1 MHSIASDLNISG
13 DRPEIH
19 AEIERLQEENSSL
32 KQQLE
37 IQSQVRRCDS
47 KAENIQRR
55 LSISLGEW
63 WAEKITRCFRW
74 NRFPVS
80 IRTIA
85 AVRQKRNEKYS
96 MVDVNFFL
104 SLRDKARLEFEIQGL
119 TNQINALF
127 EDIEK
132 LTIQCDIHQ
141 SRSAA
146 SR

>member
-1 MHSIASDLNISG
+1 
-13 DRPEIH
+13 
-19 AEIERLQEENSSL
+19 
-32 KQQLE
+32 
-37 IQSQVRRCDS
+37 
-47 KAENIQRR
+47 
-55 LSISLGEW
+55 
-63 WAEKITRCFRW
+63 
-74 NRFPVS
+74 
-80 IRTIA
+80 
-85 AVRQKRNEKYS
+85 

>member
-63 WAEKITRCFRW
+63 
-74 NRFPVS
+74 
-80 IRTIA
+80 
-85 AVRQKRNEKYS
+85 
-96 MVDVNFFL
+96 
-104 SLRDKARLEFEIQGL
+104 
-119 TNQINALF
+119 
-127 EDIEK
+127 
-132 LTIQCDIHQ
+132 
-141 SRSAA
+141 
-146 SR
+146 